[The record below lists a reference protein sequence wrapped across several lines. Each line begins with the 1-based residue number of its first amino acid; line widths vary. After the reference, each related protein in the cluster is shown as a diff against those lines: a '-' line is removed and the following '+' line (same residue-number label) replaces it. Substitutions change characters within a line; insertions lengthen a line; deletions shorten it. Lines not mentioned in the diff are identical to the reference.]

1 MKRNACQARARNL
14 RLWVHPSPS
23 SDNGNSSV
31 RCVNVTYF
39 DSFFSPVGGSPS
51 RALQCSTPSSS
62 PPRYA
67 SAQMQ
72 SQVRRTQSTNSAFS
86 NKSPAGMCIPLGYK
100 PRGYNSFGLSSL
112 KIPRVVL
119 SVSPGRYLTF
129 FCLVYLELITVWLA
143 RNTVKVL
150 IPIPFT
156 LFSVFQSKKRKS
168 YCGSRDKETILL
180 STRNSNK
187 HRHHT

>member
-1 MKRNACQARARNL
+1 MRHSHIINWINDRSFCFISALFRSVTEEHGVDLNTKNYAQMKRNACQARARNL

-51 RALQCSTPSSS
+51 RALQCSPSSPS
-62 PPRYA
+62 PPPRYA

-129 FCLVYLELITVWLA
+129 FV
-143 RNTVKVL
+143 
-150 IPIPFT
+150 
-156 LFSVFQSKKRKS
+156 
-168 YCGSRDKETILL
+168 
-180 STRNSNK
+180 
-187 HRHHT
+187 